1 MKIYDIS
8 FEFDFKKIQGEIHT
22 HTHTKKKKKGCTW
35 LLIVAPPLYILKHVA
50 EGVFNAA
57 HYTRTIYHGFN

>member
-1 MKIYDIS
+1 MIYHLSLTLKKYRKIY
-8 FEFDFKKIQGEIHT
+8 
-22 HTHTKKKKKGCTW
+22 THTKKKKKKGCTF
-35 LLIVAPPLYILKHVA
+35 LLIVAPPLFILKRVA